1 MHFDILY
8 IGQDIHIW
16 NHLQDLAD
24 NHDLIIL
31 NIKSTRDIVNIK
43 DDFSFTIVLTEL
55 HIDYNYEGFTIDK
68 LGLKYSF
75 FGILSD
81 DLSENSITVSDY
93 LFTNEE
99 KFIVLKHIRIID
111 NFLISKPIQLG
122 MNSTKLPI
130 EA

>member
-8 IGQDIHIW
+8 IGQDIHFW

-24 NHDLIIL
+24 NYDLIIL
-31 NIKSTRDIVNIK
+31 NIRSTRDIVNIK
-43 DDFSFTIVLTEL
+43 DDFSFTIILTEL

-75 FGILSD
+75 FGILSNEIN
-81 DLSENSITVSDY
+81 ENSITVSNY
-93 LFTNEE
+93 LFTDQE
-99 KFIVLKHIRIID
+99 KFIVLKYPHIID
-111 NFLISKPIQLG
+111 NFLKSKLIL
-122 MNSTKLPI
+122 MELNSTKLPI